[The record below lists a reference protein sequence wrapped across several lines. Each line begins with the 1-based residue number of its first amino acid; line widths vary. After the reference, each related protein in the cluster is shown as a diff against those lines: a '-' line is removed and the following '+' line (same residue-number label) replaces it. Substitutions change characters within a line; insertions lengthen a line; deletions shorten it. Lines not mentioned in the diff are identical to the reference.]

1 LPVADAIGARL
12 CRDAIWAGRR
22 CNWLGASMEP
32 VGGQRRAKQG
42 GGMERITVVGL
53 GGSLVQPSRSLA
65 ALKVALDGAA
75 AEGAAIHFGSADRSV
90 DGSAP
95 RSTGLMDINE
105 IIGRPS

>member
-1 LPVADAIGARL
+1 
-12 CRDAIWAGRR
+12 
-22 CNWLGASMEP
+22 
-32 VGGQRRAKQG
+32 
-42 GGMERITVVGL
+42 MERITVVGL